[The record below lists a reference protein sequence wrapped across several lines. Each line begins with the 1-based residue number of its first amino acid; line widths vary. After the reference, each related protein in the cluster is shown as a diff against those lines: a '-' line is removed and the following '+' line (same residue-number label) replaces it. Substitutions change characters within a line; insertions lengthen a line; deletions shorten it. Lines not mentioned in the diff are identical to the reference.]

1 MPANGRRHS
10 SGPGT
15 GQWMALGVAAL
26 VILGL
31 TFTLGLLVGRQWARQ
46 LPSAAA
52 GEVAKK
58 SVSAARRS
66 GLAEAGIEQP
76 PELGEKL
83 TFYQT
88 LTAPLK
94 SVSPAGSGE
103 RAHRPEAPPKPQAA
117 PVSAPVPAPPLDE
130 APPTLVGPA
139 TTPPRPVAAPDPAP
153 AKPADGG
160 SAVYGPPA
168 SPQTKMPESQG
179 SWTVQV
185 AAFKA
190 RAQADRLQRELIA
203 AGFDAFVT
211 AKGGEGQAQFRVRV
225 GSFKTREDA
234 TRAAQRVKAERSLAA
249 FVTPR

>member
-1 MPANGRRHS
+1 MATVNARSRRS
-10 SGPGT
+10 GGPGT

-46 LPSAAA
+46 LPPAAA
-52 GEVAKK
+52 GEPAKK

-103 RAHRPEAPPKPQAA
+103 RARRPEAPPKPQAA

-139 TTPPRPVAAPDPAP
+139 TTPPPPRPVAAADPAP
-153 AKPADGG
+153 AKASDGG
-160 SAVYGPPA
+160 SAGP
-168 SPQTKMPESQG
+168 PQTKMSESQG

-234 TRAAQRVKAERSLAA
+234 TRTAERVKAERSLAA